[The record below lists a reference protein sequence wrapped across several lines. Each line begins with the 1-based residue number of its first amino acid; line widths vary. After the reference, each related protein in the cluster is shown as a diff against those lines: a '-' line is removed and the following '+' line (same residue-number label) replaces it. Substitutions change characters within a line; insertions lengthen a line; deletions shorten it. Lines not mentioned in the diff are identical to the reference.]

1 MSVGLVIGVAVFIL
15 FVVGIAYFCKRR
27 RPGVIV
33 ANQQATS
40 TGATTVVTSSTNGAP
55 PSAYPMQQTNPYPMH
70 PSNPYPMQPP
80 NYSSMPVNA
89 SQGLPHAYPHASAY
103 PPVYQAT
110 PTAYQGETVPVSSAP
125 NAPLI
130 DPSNQVKYPPTS
142 MDGSLPP
149 VSYAPN
155 AMPPVSY
162 APNAMPPVVNDGH
175 PQATNLGAQGAQLNQ
190 FPPNMPPPSYD
201 QACGPP

>member
-1 MSVGLVIGVAVFIL
+1 M
-15 FVVGIAYFCKRR
+15 
-27 RPGVIV
+27 
-33 ANQQATS
+33 
-40 TGATTVVTSSTNGAP
+40 VTSSTNGAP

-110 PTAYQGETVPVSSAP
+110 PTAYQGETVPVSSATTV
-125 NAPLI
+125 PLI
-130 DPSNQVKYPPTS
+130 DPSNQVKYPSTS
-142 MDGSLPP
+142 MDGSLPPVSYAPNAMPPVSYAPNAMPP

-201 QACGPP
+201 QAFGPP